1 MCSEWPQKES
11 IPKWLSNQSM
21 KPWKSL
27 TKIDLRK
34 KLPFSSMPLKV
45 HVLSGTN
52 QSRPVSVEETVSEF
66 SQQPAVLL
74 TDGNNENEDEES
86 D

>member
-1 MCSEWPQKES
+1 
-11 IPKWLSNQSM
+11 
-21 KPWKSL
+21 
-27 TKIDLRK
+27 
-34 KLPFSSMPLKV
+34 MPLKV

-74 TDGNNENEDEES
+74 TDRNNENEDEES